1 MPDTGIQKEGETMK
15 PVVVRNIKI
24 GEGRPK
30 ICVPVVAR
38 DEVSILKDAR
48 EIRALPVDVV
58 EWRADWY
65 EDVTSI
71 GKTMGMAAKLRQ
83 VLGDIP
89 VLFTFRSAKEG
100 GKMEISPED
109 YAALNCRVASGGQ
122 VDLVDVE
129 LSMGDSLVEDVIQK
143 IHMEGLGV
151 IVSSHD
157 FEKTPP
163 KEELV
168 SRMEK
173 MQRLGADIAKVAVM
187 PRSGDD
193 VLTLL
198 SATLEMHEHHARVPL
213 ITMSMSSA
221 GVLSRLSGEVF
232 GSALTFGAA
241 SQASAPGQIGVRD
254 LKTVLDIVHNSR

>member
-1 MPDTGIQKEGETMK
+1 
-15 PVVVRNIKI
+15 
-24 GEGRPK
+24 
-30 ICVPVVAR
+30 
-38 DEVSILKDAR
+38 
-48 EIRALPVDVV
+48 
-58 EWRADWY
+58 
-65 EDVTSI
+65 
-71 GKTMGMAAKLRQ
+71 
-83 VLGDIP
+83 
-89 VLFTFRSAKEG
+89 
-100 GKMEISPED
+100 
-109 YAALNCRVASGGQ
+109 
-122 VDLVDVE
+122 
-129 LSMGDSLVEDVIQK
+129 
-143 IHMEGLGV
+143 MEGLGV

-187 PRSGDD
+187 PRSGED

-241 SQASAPGQIGVRD
+241 SQVSAPGQIGVRD